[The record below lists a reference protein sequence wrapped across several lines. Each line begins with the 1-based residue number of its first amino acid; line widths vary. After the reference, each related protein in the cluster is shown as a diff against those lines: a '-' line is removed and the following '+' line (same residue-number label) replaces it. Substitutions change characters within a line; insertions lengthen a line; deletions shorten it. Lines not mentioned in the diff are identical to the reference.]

1 MQLKQNEPH
10 PGPYLFY
17 RNGKLRKRLTPIT
30 NQPIW
35 QSLLGSLYGD
45 EVAARTG
52 LEVTALLYRHQGRR
66 LPAPAR
72 WDHTDAWLITY
83 PDQFQRPGESNLETL
98 RRFHEAYLADTL
110 TGVHV
115 LPFFPWS
122 SDDGFSIVDYLEVD
136 ERYGTWDDI
145 TSLADETRLMV
156 DAVAN
161 HLSAQGNW
169 FTKWLDGEPGFE
181 GLFRTEDPAADMTQ
195 VVRAREHP
203 LLTRFE
209 TASGPQWVW
218 TTFSPD
224 QVDLDYRDP
233 HTLLRILEVLLE
245 YASRGAGMIRL
256 DAVGFLWK
264 ELSSPSIHLDKT
276 HEIVRFLRACLDET
290 YPNVMLVTETNVPHA
305 ENVSYFGDD
314 GVNEAQ
320 AVYQFPLP
328 PLVLHAFK
336 TGDPATLRSW
346 VDSMAP
352 PPPGTT
358 FLNMLAT
365 HDGVGLRPLEG
376 LLSEADLEPLLKAT
390 TESGGQVSMREA
402 GPGVSSPYELNAT
415 WFDLIREGSTPDD
428 AIARHLASHAVMFAL
443 QGVPAIYVHSLFGTR
458 NDTEAVRTSGEARR
472 INRRK
477 FTDVATL
484 ETELADRS
492 SITSRVFRG
501 MTEMLR
507 WRRSSIAF
515 HPSAPQHLLPAPR
528 GVIGIGRGDE
538 GEATAEVYINTG
550 SRRVTLD
557 IVADSE
563 VQGWRWSSSGSS
575 LELGPWGAVWLT

>member
-1 MQLKQNEPH
+1 M
-10 PGPYLFY
+10 
-17 RNGKLRKRLTPIT
+17 RKPLTPIT
-30 NQPIW
+30 NQRIW
-35 QSLLGSLYGD
+35 HPLLASLYGG
-45 EVAARTG
+45 EVAARISP
-52 LEVTALLYRHQGRR
+52 EVAALLLRHPGR
-66 LPAPAR
+66 PSVEVAP

-98 RRFHEAYLADTL
+98 RHFHQAYLADTL

-122 SDDGFSIVDYLEVD
+122 SDDGFSIVDYLDVD
-136 ERYGTWDDI
+136 ERYGTWDDV
-145 TSLADETRLMV
+145 TSLANETRLMV

-161 HLSAQGNW
+161 HLSAQSNW
-169 FTKWLDGEPGFE
+169 FTKWIDGEPGFE
-181 GLFRTEDPAADMTQ
+181 GLFRTEDPAADLTQ

-233 HTLLRILEVLLE
+233 HTLLRILDVLLQ
-245 YASRGAGMIRL
+245 YAHRGAGMIRL

-264 ELSSPSIHLDKT
+264 ELSSPSIHLDET
-276 HEIVRFLRACLDET
+276 HDIVQFLRACLDET
-290 YPNVMLVTETNVPHA
+290 YPNVVLVTETNVPHG

-314 GVNEAQ
+314 GLEEAH

-328 PLVLHAFK
+328 PLVLHAFN

-346 VDSMAP
+346 VDSLAP

-376 LLSEADLEPLLKAT
+376 LLSEADLEPLLNVT
-390 TESGGQVSMREA
+390 RESGGHVSMREA
-402 GPGVSSPYELNAT
+402 APGLSSPYELNAT
-415 WFDLIREGSTPDD
+415 WFDLIGEDSTPDD
-428 AIARHLASHAVMFAL
+428 GIARHLASHAVMFAL

-458 NDTEAVRTSGEARR
+458 NDTEAVRSSGEARS

-477 FTDVATL
+477 FTDVAML
-484 ETELADRS
+484 EAELAGRS
-492 SITSRVFRG
+492 SVTSRVFRG
-501 MTEMLR
+501 MTDMLR
-507 WRRSSIAF
+507 WRRSSTAF
-515 HPSAPQHLLPAPR
+515 HPSAPQRLLPAPR
-528 GVIGIGRGDE
+528 GVIGIGRGEE
-538 GEATAEVYINTG
+538 GGTKAAVYVNT
-550 SRRVTLD
+550 SSKRVTLD
-557 IVADSE
+557 IVTGSE
-563 VQGWRWSSSGSS
+563 VQGWRWSSSGSR